1 MKTLIMAVLAVCAVC
16 AAPAIAVET
25 TDKFDG
31 IWSATTEPSMGRNCA
46 LGGAVIRYD
55 FTVRKGRIDGTIK
68 AGFGVHKLTGLIQS
82 DGSVN
87 DFAMVGMIPWSF
99 AGKFGTDS
107 AAGKFKGRTCS
118 GKFLFLRRNEQRD
131 NDR

>member
-1 MKTLIMAVLAVCAVC
+1 MAVFAGFAVCVVPTL
-16 AAPAIAVET
+16 AAET

-46 LGGAVIRYD
+46 LGNTIIRYD

-87 DFAMVGMIPWSF
+87 DFATVGLIPWSF
-99 AGKFGTDS
+99 AGKFAKDS
-107 AAGKFKGRTCS
+107 AAGKFQGRTCS
-118 GKFLFLRRNEQRD
+118 GKFLFLRKTGP
-131 NDR
+131 

>member
-31 IWSATTEPSMGRNCA
+31 IWSAETEPSVGQNCA
-46 LGGAVIRYD
+46 LGGTVIRYV
-55 FTVRKGRIDGTIK
+55 FTVREGRIDGTIK
-68 AGFGVHKLTGLIQS
+68 AGFGVHKLTGLIQT

-87 DFAMVGMIPWSF
+87 DFAMVGLIPWSF
-99 AGKFGTDS
+99 TGKFGKDS
-107 AAGKFKGRTCS
+107 AVGEFQGHSCS
-118 GKFLFLRRNEQRD
+118 GKFLFLRKSGS
-131 NDR
+131 